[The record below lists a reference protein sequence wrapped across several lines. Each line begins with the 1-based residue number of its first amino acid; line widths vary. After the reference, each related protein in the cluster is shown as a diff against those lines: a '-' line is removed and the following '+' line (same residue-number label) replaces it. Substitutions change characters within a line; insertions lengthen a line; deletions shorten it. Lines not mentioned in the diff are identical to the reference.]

1 MGSIIFI
8 KKKEID
14 FIGRRNEMATIRER
28 VNSTSDSYYVSGE
41 GYKNARRRM
50 ETNRFNFKM
59 NAVVFAIGVTLFL
72 FGIGGLKSRMEIAR
86 KMVWVGIGFLVIAG
100 LTTWLTYRSRRNE

>member
-28 VNSTSDSYYVSGE
+28 VNSTSDSYYVS
-41 GYKNARRRM
+41 
-50 ETNRFNFKM
+50 
-59 NAVVFAIGVTLFL
+59 AIGYRHARKRLHDDKVNYMGNALSL
-72 FGIGGLKSRMEIAR
+72 IIGGLVFIFGLMIKSWKMWAIGLGIFAFGLFMNWIIAKQR
-86 KMVWVGIGFLVIAG
+86 KARG
-100 LTTWLTYRSRRNE
+100 E